1 MENRYMGVITGD
13 LVTSSDGDYR
23 GRTYREI
30 VKTMLNEVSKH
41 DWYNISKVESFRG
54 DSFQIT
60 SESPQSI
67 LEMAA
72 FIRTYLISQT
82 DVYELTKLD
91 TRLSISIE
99 MLNKYSQYNESAYEV
114 AYILSGRNLE
124 LIQKGKKN
132 MVFNSSHQNLMF
144 SLSSITN
151 LLDNTITMLSKPQ
164 VDILKEAL
172 DIMEVNP
179 PELARKMEKSRQN
192 IHKLI
197 DRSGTERIIESLMD
211 CRKYITGV
219 I

>member
-1 MENRYMGVITGD
+1 MGVITGD
-13 LVTSSDGDYR
+13 LVTSSDGRNR
-23 GRTYREI
+23 GKTYGEI
-30 VKTMLNEVSKH
+30 VKTMLNEVAKH
-41 DWYNISKVESFRG
+41 DWYSISKADFFRG

-60 SESPQSI
+60 IESPQSI

-82 DVYELTKLD
+82 DVYEMTKLD
-91 TRLSISIE
+91 ARLSISIE
-99 MLNKYSQYNESAYEV
+99 MLNKYSQYNESVYEV
-114 AYILSGRNLE
+114 AHILSGRNLDS
-124 LIQKGKKN
+124 INKNKKN

-172 DIMEVNP
+172 DTMEVKP
-179 PELARKMEKSRQN
+179 PELARKMERSRQN

-197 DRSGTERIIESLMD
+197 ERSGTERIIDSLMD